1 MRMRYVE
8 GAADLINAHPDLIIN
23 NQDNKAIDISK
34 IFESDNPVHLEIGM
48 GKGRFIY
55 MMAENN
61 PDINYIGIER
71 FDSIIVKAL
80 QKVLD
85 KPLKN
90 LMLIRTDA
98 IDLLTIFSE
107 RSIGRIYL
115 NFSDPWPKNRH
126 EKRRLTQNKFLK
138 MYQRLMTLKSE
149 LHFKTDNEDL
159 FEFSI
164 EEITNYPMEI
174 TYLTRDLHHSNFSGN
189 VMTEFEEKFKKRGKN
204 IKKLTA
210 VYKEELD
217 G

>member
-23 NQDNKAIDISK
+23 NQDNKLIDIRK
-34 IFESDNPVHLEIGM
+34 IFDNSNPIHLEIGM

-126 EKRRLTQNKFLK
+126 EKRRLTYHKFLR
-138 MYQRLMTLKSE
+138 MYQNLMKDKCE
-149 LHFKTDNEDL
+149 IHFKTDNLDL
-159 FEFSI
+159 FDFSV
-164 EEITNYPMEI
+164 EEITEYPMDI
-174 TYLTRDLHHSNFSGN
+174 IYLTRDLHNSDFSGN
-189 VMTEFEEKFKKRGKN
+189 IMTEFEEKFSKQGKP
-204 IKKLTA
+204 IYKLIA
-210 VYKEELD
+210 VFKEEKH